1 MAIDPVTGYA
11 IATGVGSLVSGWFG
25 KKSANK
31 AEKAEEKYLDDLLAM
46 ENQGWD
52 MRRSLSIAERGET
65 IRKIKLDQ
73 RNEKKFAAFKDA
85 NNMQAW
91 KYATAIYDYENKQWD
106 RQYQKSE
113 ELYKDSLSLNAR
125 SAQLA
130 REDEV
135 RALQEERQKY
145 AFQNEDSII
154 ENLIET
160 GTLAAS
166 GITGRSGKKAAQA
179 QMAALGRNQAV
190 MTASMVSA
198 TRNTQANIRNI
209 NHELMEANTVAKSRR
224 MLKPEYGP
232 APVKPL
238 ATPISDYEFPRELQ
252 DFDFGPKPIRGQK
265 STFSPS
271 WGSVF
276 ANAAV
281 SGLNAYGSVKNW

>member
-1 MAIDPVTGYA
+1 MAWQYFAGA
-11 IATGVGSLVSGWFG
+11 AAGSLVSGIFG
-25 KKSANK
+25 RGESKKRSR
-31 AEKAEEKYLDDLLAM
+31 EEDRYLDDLLAM

-52 MRRSLSIAERGET
+52 MRKSLSIAERGET

-73 RNEKKFAAFKDA
+73 RNEQKFAAFKDA

-190 MTASMVSA
+190 MTESMVSA
-198 TRNTQANIRNI
+198 SRNTQANIRNI
-209 NHELMEANTVAKSRR
+209 NHELMEANSVAKSRR

-232 APVKPL
+232 APIKPL

-265 STFSPS
+265 STFTPS

-276 ANAAV
+276 ANAAGA
-281 SGLNAYGSVKNW
+281 GLSAWNFGYKA

>member
-1 MAIDPVTGYA
+1 MVWQVFAGAAIS
-11 IATGVGSLVSGWFG
+11 SLVGGATSRNQA
-25 KKSANK
+25 KKAGR
-31 AEKAEEKYLDDLLAM
+31 EEDRYLDDLLNM

-52 MRRSLSIAERGET
+52 MRRSLSIANRDED

-73 RNEKKFAAFKDA
+73 RNESKFAAFRDA
-85 NNMQAW
+85 NNMQAH
-91 KYATAIYDYENKQWD
+91 KLATSIYDYENKQWD

-145 AFQNEDSII
+145 AFQNENAII
-154 ENLIET
+154 ENLIST
-160 GTLAAS
+160 GSIAS
-166 GITGRSGKKAAQA
+166 SGLTGRSAAKAGQA

-198 TRNTQANIRNI
+198 NRNTQANIRSI
-209 NHELMEANTVAKSRR
+209 NHELQEANTVAKSRR

-232 APVKPL
+232 APIKPL
-238 ATPISDYEFPRELQ
+238 ATPIADYEFPRELQ

-265 STFSPS
+265 STFTPS

-276 ANAAV
+276 ANAAA
-281 SGLNAYGSVKNW
+281 SGFNSYTAAKWP

>member
-1 MAIDPVTGYA
+1 MAWQLFAGA
-11 IATGVGSLVSGWFG
+11 AAGSLVSGIFG
-25 KKSANK
+25 RGESRKR
-31 AEKAEEKYLDDLLAM
+31 EREEERYLDDLLNM
-46 ENQGWD
+46 ENQAWD
-52 MRRSLSIAERGET
+52 MRRSLSIATRDED

-73 RNEKKFAAFKDA
+73 RNERKFAVFKDA
-85 NNMQAW
+85 NNMQAHN
-91 KYATAIYDYENKQWD
+91 YATAIYNYENEQWN

-113 ELYKDSLSLNAR
+113 ELYKDALSLNAR

-145 AFQNEDSII
+145 AFKNEDSII

-160 GTLAAS
+160 GTLVAS
-166 GITGRSGKKAAQA
+166 GITGRSGMKAAQA

-265 STFSPS
+265 TTFTPS

-276 ANAAV
+276 ANAAS
-281 SGLNAYGSVKNW
+281 SGLSAWNFGYKA

>member
-1 MAIDPVTGYA
+1 MVWQVFAGAAIS
-11 IATGVGSLVSGWFG
+11 SLVGGISSRNQA
-25 KKSANK
+25 KKAGR
-31 AEKAEEKYLDDLLAM
+31 EEDRYLDDLLNM

-52 MRRSLSIAERGET
+52 MRRSLSIASRDED

-73 RNEKKFAAFKDA
+73 RNESKFAAFRDA
-85 NNMQAW
+85 NNMQAHN
-91 KYATAIYDYENKQWD
+91 YATAIYDYENKQWD

-113 ELYKDSLSLNAR
+113 ELYKDALSLNSR

-145 AFQNEDSII
+145 AFQNENAIL
-154 ENLIET
+154 ENLMET
-160 GTLAAS
+160 GSLVAS
-166 GITGRSGKKAAQA
+166 GITGRSGMKAAQS

-190 MTASMVSA
+190 MTESMVSA
-198 TRNTQANIRNI
+198 TKNTQGNIRSI
-209 NHELMEANTVAKSRR
+209 NHELQEANAVAKSRR

-232 APVKPL
+232 APIKPL
-238 ATPISDYEFPRELQ
+238 ATPIADYEFPRELQ

-265 STFSPS
+265 STFTPS

-276 ANAAV
+276 ANAAA
-281 SGLNAYGSVKNW
+281 SGFNSYAGAKWGG